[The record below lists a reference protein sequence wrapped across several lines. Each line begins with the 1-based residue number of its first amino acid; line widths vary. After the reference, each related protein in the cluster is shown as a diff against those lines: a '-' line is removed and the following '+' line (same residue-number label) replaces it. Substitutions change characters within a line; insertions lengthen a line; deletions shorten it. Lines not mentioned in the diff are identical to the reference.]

1 MPYSKFNPQIKNS
14 LCRIYSCKWIRKREM
29 VIFKIKSNRFLHHM
43 IRYLVG
49 TMIGV
54 CQGRIS
60 NKEFKLLL
68 NNPKKDVQI
77 LKAPPHG
84 LFLEKVYYE

>member
-1 MPYSKFNPQIKNS
+1 MYKRQLKNTFCEIFESKWLVENNMI
-14 LCRIYSCKWIRKREM
+14 
-29 VIFKIKSNRFLHHM
+29 IFKISGNRFLHHM

-49 TMIGV
+49 TMVGV

-77 LKAPPHG
+77 LKAPPEG
-84 LFLEKVYYE
+84 LFLEKIEYD

>member
-1 MPYSKFNPQIKNS
+1 
-14 LCRIYSCKWIRKREM
+14 
-29 VIFKIKSNRFLHHM
+29 M

-49 TMIGV
+49 TMVGV

-77 LKAPPHG
+77 LKAPPQG
-84 LFLEKVYYE
+84 LFLEKIKYD